1 MKTVLRG
8 LIAAGFAAA
17 FVAAPAAAQMK
28 SFGLGVH
35 GAYFQ
40 SGKLAENGDT
50 ELDLD
55 NRGAYGAGLEW
66 WFGSRRVGLR
76 FEGTHTDSPFQL
88 EFDSSLEPD
97 PSGSDPQT
105 ELDGFGTVDTWM
117 ANASLM
123 IRLLSPSV
131 DRRFAPFISLGGGFV
146 RWDTENETVT
156 DLRLTEVDAQVYQE
170 AQSEGA
176 IFGSIGTDIF
186 FTPGV
191 ALRLEAKDYYNPSSP
206 YLMLS
211 TLAGDPEHHG
221 GGHNMLWSAGL
232 QFMFGGAP
240 VEEPGFISVAPE
252 PEPAPPVVVQAPP
265 PAPTTESVA
274 MCVVDQSGRL
284 ELVRGT
290 RNLGNGEVYVSRN
303 GRDVLFSSVYPVTA
317 PVYVKG
323 APWYVAAQPLVV
335 SRDKDDLGGDVD
347 DELDDAAENLVEFLN
362 FGATQPLPMGDVLY
376 IGSIDGTPLY
386 ATRSDI
392 GTLLPDLEARL
403 QASRDLDEVLDDED
417 FATRFATEIETFY
430 TVVEPGTPA
439 AEATSASCVF
449 QPMSSTRVVRRTR
462 G

>member
-265 PAPTTESVA
+265 APTTESVS
-274 MCVVDQSGRL
+274 MCYVDQNGRL
-284 ELVRGT
+284 QTVSAT
-290 RNLGNGEVYVSRN
+290 RMLSNGNISVMRN
-303 GRDVLFSSVYPVTA
+303 GQSVAFTTAYPSSEPY
-317 PVYVKG
+317 YIKG
-323 APWYVAAQPLVV
+323 ASWYVASRPLII
-335 SRDKDDLGGDVD
+335 DLSNGTTIVTA
-347 DELDDAAENLVEFLN
+347 DADATMPANRVEFVN
-362 FGATQPLPMGDVLY
+362 FGSTQPIATTDLVY
-376 IGSIDGTPLY
+376 VGSVDGTPFY
-386 ATRSDI
+386 ARGSDV
-392 GTLLPDLEARL
+392 GEFRT
-403 QASRDLDEVLDDED
+403 DLDARMRVSSNLSDMLED
-417 FATRFATEIETFY
+417 ATFADRYVNEIQTFY
-430 TVVEPGTPA
+430 VPVEPG
-439 AEATSASCVF
+439 SRDCVF
-449 QPMSSTRVVRRTR
+449 QPVTSTHVVRRTR